1 MLFTRFSKILFDK
14 RLGRVF
20 TLKQVAKFFKHVSA
34 ELLKPYEK
42 TKSLTGTLKSF
53 AKCLKSLASPLVC
66 VITGSMVSQSVM
78 VEKMRTYVF

>member
-42 TKSLTGTLKSF
+42 TKSREFKKFRKVFKKLGQPT
-53 AKCLKSLASPLVC
+53 CLRYNRVHGVPISH
-66 VITGSMVSQSVM
+66 GR
-78 VEKMRTYVF
+78 EN